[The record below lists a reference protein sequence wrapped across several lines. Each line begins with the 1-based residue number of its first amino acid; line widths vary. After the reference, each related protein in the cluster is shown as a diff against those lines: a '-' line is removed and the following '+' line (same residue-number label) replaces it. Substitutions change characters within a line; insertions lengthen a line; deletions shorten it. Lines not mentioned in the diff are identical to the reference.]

1 MWKSCSAP
9 RTLSTMSKALKKA
22 EIKLIKAK
30 TALTYVLFVA
40 AGIGAIS
47 GSVGLFKLLLDLFG
61 GSGSL

>member
-1 MWKSCSAP
+1 
-9 RTLSTMSKALKKA
+9 MSKALKKA